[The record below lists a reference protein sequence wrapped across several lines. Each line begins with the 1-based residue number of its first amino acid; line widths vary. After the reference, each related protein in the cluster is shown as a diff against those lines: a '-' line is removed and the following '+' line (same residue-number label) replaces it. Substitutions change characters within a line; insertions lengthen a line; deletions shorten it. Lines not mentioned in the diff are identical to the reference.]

1 MEKKET
7 LELIRLIM
15 VYYPNFKFGNDQ
27 KEQMDTVTA
36 WHGILRDYDVMEISK
51 NLIDYVKT
59 GTSYPPVVG
68 QLLGVREKRAIPNV
82 RETRYMI
89 TQMEQLEK
97 ENQKL
102 LQDPEEKRRIQELQ
116 AEGRRNLGMPVR
128 TEGQG

>member
-1 MEKKET
+1 MNKKET
-7 LELIRLIM
+7 LEVLKI
-15 VYYPNFKFGNDQ
+15 VVAAFPNFKIEDAQ
-27 KEQMDTVTA
+27 LTVEV
-36 WHGILRDYDVMEISK
+36 WYEILKDVELIEAK
-51 NLIDYVKT
+51 NNLKAYIRT

-82 RETRYMI
+82 QETRYMI

-97 ENQKL
+97 ENQKS

>member
-1 MEKKET
+1 
-7 LELIRLIM
+7 M
-15 VYYPNFKFGNDQ
+15 VYYPNFKFGNNEQ
-27 KEQMDTVTA
+27 EQMLTLAA
-36 WHGILRDYDVMEISK
+36 WHGILEGYEAIEISR
-51 NLIDYVKT
+51 NLIDYVKS
-59 GTSYPPVVG
+59 GAAFPPVVG

-82 RETRYMI
+82 QETRYMI